1 MVEDWILVARETV
14 YSNSLINM
22 EIKKAIGELR
32 KEKKRKFVQTVD
44 LVMNLKNFDVRKEA
58 LNTFVS
64 VPHGREK
71 KLAAFFTKRSKLIDT
86 ITEADFVKYRDMKDI
101 KKLAKK
107 YDAFIAV
114 APMMGKVATKFGR
127 VFGPMNRMPSPQA
140 GIVVKEDDD
149 VVKAMIEKMNKSI
162 RVKNKEMAI
171 KIAIGKEDMSDDE
184 IAENYAAA
192 VKGLEKALPRGR
204 DNVKEVLIKFTMTKP
219 VVALKNVSGSK
230 KVDRG
235 QNGTQTNANDADT
248 ENDDGAGGDE
258 IKNEGGEE

>member
-1 MVEDWILVARETV
+1 
-14 YSNSLINM
+14 M
-22 EIKKAIGELR
+22 EIKAALAELR
-32 KEKKRKFVQTVD
+32 NEKKRKFVQTVD

-58 LNTFVS
+58 LNTFVE
-64 VPHGREK
+64 VPHGSEK

-86 ITEADFVKYRDMKDI
+86 ITEEDFVKYKEMKDI

-140 GIVVKEDDD
+140 GIIPKEEEEMVKM
-149 VVKAMIEKMNKSI
+149 MIVKMNKSL

-171 KIAIGKEDMSDDE
+171 KLPVGKESMSDDE
-184 IAENYAAA
+184 LAENIAAA
-192 VKGLEKALPRGR
+192 IRGLEKRLPRGK

-219 VVALKNVSGSK
+219 IAVVEAK
-230 KVDRG
+230 
-235 QNGTQTNANDADT
+235 
-248 ENDDGAGGDE
+248 
-258 IKNEGGEE
+258 

>member
-1 MVEDWILVARETV
+1 
-14 YSNSLINM
+14 M
-22 EIKKAIGELR
+22 EIKKALAELR

-58 LNTFVS
+58 LNTFVTI
-64 VPHGREK
+64 PHPKEK

-86 ITEADFVKYRDMKDI
+86 ITEEDFVKYKEMKDM

-140 GIVVKEDDD
+140 GIIVKEDEET
-149 VVKAMIEKMNKSI
+149 VKGMIDKMNKSL

-171 KIAIGKEDMSDDE
+171 KLAVGKEDMSDEDIE
-184 IAENYAAA
+184 ENIKAAI
-192 VKGLEKALPRGR
+192 KGLEKVLPRGK

-219 VVALKNVSGSK
+219 MKIVG
-230 KVDRG
+230 
-235 QNGTQTNANDADT
+235 
-248 ENDDGAGGDE
+248 GAPVE
-258 IKNEGGEE
+258 VKPEGK